1 MKHTSVMLASFLLA
15 GAASAAEVAPQ
26 EVAFQD
32 GSVLQSLTGVAGDAE
47 NGRKVFLNRKK
58 GNCLAC
64 HANSDMEDQ
73 PFHGEIGPSLDH
85 VADRMDEA
93 HLRGM
98 LVNSKMTF
106 DGTIMPAFYRADG
119 FVRPLDKFKGK
130 TILSA
135 QEVEDVVAYLLT
147 LKE

>member
-1 MKHTSVMLASFLLA
+1 MKHTSVMLAAILLA
-15 GAASAAEVAPQ
+15 GTASAAEVAPQ
-26 EVAFQD
+26 EVAFED
-32 GSVLQSLTGVAGDAE
+32 GAVSQSLTGVPGDAE

-73 PFHGEIGPSLDH
+73 PFHGEIGPSLDG
-85 VADRMDEA
+85 VADRMNEA
-93 HLRGM
+93 ELRGM
-98 LVNSKMTF
+98 LVNSKMVY